1 MKEGVDNLDKII
13 NDVDSDEEN
22 EMKVDSK
29 IKTNS

>member
-1 MKEGVDNLDKII
+1 MKEGVDNLDII